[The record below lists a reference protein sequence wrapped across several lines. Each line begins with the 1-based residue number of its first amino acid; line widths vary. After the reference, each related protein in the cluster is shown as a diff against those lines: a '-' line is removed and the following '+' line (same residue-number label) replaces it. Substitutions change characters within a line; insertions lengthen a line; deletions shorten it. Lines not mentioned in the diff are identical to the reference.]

1 MLPHEHTRHTRH
13 AQRSKCLTKRSCIPL
28 QNDVHDICLSSRQ
41 RVPPLRYSALRP
53 AATIK
58 VEAVKCCWEM
68 IVRCCRLHRV
78 QLWLVVPWQMGV
90 RHGVVLQRKC
100 GSAVLACAA
109 QQSLWHC
116 MEACHA
122 LGCLGSARRERRMTD
137 ESAVTHRGKIMPKA
151 RLAIRTKR
159 TSKIKVSHREKPK
172 TGQLVF
178 IC

>member
-1 MLPHEHTRHTRH
+1 MTYTIS
-13 AQRSKCLTKRSCIPL
+13 AF
-28 QNDVHDICLSSRQ
+28 SSRQ
-41 RVPPLRYSALRP
+41 PVPPLRYSALRP

-78 QLWLVVPWQMGV
+78 QLWLVMPWQMGV

-137 ESAVTHRGKIMPKA
+137 ESAVTHRGKLCRRQDLRFGPNGLRRYTFLTERSPK
-151 RLAIRTKR
+151 LG
-159 TSKIKVSHREKPK
+159 SSSLSSDFL
-172 TGQLVF
+172 LVCSF
-178 IC
+178 QRICGWP